1 MKAPRGWRTLDFP
14 ADNTGWR
21 AVYLNDDN
29 PGWTFE
35 RVVGWLLQEDVVYDA
50 RTCENLPPDDQPPLP
65 NRRVV
70 AGVVD
75 RGVIEPASEPE
86 NFWYLLAPSELDP
99 TEQAAP
105 TERHHRQQLK
115 QLRSHRAQETAAS
128 PDTNSEFSG

>member
-50 RTCENLPPDDQPPLP
+50 RTCETSRLTTNLPCRIVVWLP
-65 NRRVV
+65 V
-70 AGVVD
+70 
-75 RGVIEPASEPE
+75 S
-86 NFWYLLAPSELDP
+86 S
-99 TEQAAP
+99 
-105 TERHHRQQLK
+105 
-115 QLRSHRAQETAAS
+115 TAAS
-128 PDTNSEFSG
+128 SSQRASPRTSGTCSPPASWTQPSKPRPQNATTDNS